1 MVTKSL
7 FSKHKKGQLRHR
19 QQHIFYAEWPLTT
32 QGYTRIDD
40 DNNIE
45 THLIIVWEYPLLY
58 SINRPKEWPDIVDK
72 RKSDENCFRFQRIKL
87 KYERKN
93 LERGFLKMR
102 GIILLWMKSRAGERG
117 RRGPSNGVTAGAI
130 ALACIVSY
138 SVPIPWEWGLAGISS
153 STILWETQCFQCF
166 LHSSQFE
173 SVMCL
178 EPDRP
183 LQWHCTTWRHEKP
196 LRPGNWDF
204 HNSLRCLPM
213 EVPDSR

>member
-7 FSKHKKGQLRHR
+7 SSKHEKGQLRHR

-32 QGYTRIDD
+32 QGYTSIDD

-72 RKSDENCFRFQRIKL
+72 RKSDENCCRFHRIKL

-117 RRGPSNGVTAGAI
+117 RRGPSNGVTLGSI

-138 SVPIPWEWGLAGISS
+138 SVPIPWEWGLASISS
-153 STILWETQCFQCF
+153 STILC
-166 LHSSQFE
+166 
-173 SVMCL
+173 
-178 EPDRP
+178 
-183 LQWHCTTWRHEKP
+183 
-196 LRPGNWDF
+196 
-204 HNSLRCLPM
+204 
-213 EVPDSR
+213 